1 MKMRQWRIRVVTVGV
16 LVGATLGLAAHA
28 VAAPFAFVGP
38 RQVGMGGAGV
48 ASTDDAH
55 AIYWNPAGLALRDGL
70 DIRLSGT
77 VRAAVN
83 AGLDET
89 IDRVKD
95 ALNSGGSREEIIER
109 VDQILSNA
117 SSNAN
122 GGTNGG
128 GGIFAKYTWDDN
140 AIGLSFYDVFNG
152 TASLPVRDPASIV
165 LEGRVFN
172 GSVVALD
179 GLEGRQIALSYAR
192 SLFDDTLSLGVTA
205 SALQGVVYLDRS
217 FIRDG
222 RAGIEFAKNYSS
234 SRDAWDA
241 SVDVGGTWL
250 PTPWLRFAIVGKYL
264 NRPTFDLFDIDDL
277 EIGGTP
283 PNLPP
288 QVLARIRER
297 LAEAQ
302 GRFQLAPQGRASV
315 AAYPLDGMTLTAD
328 VDVSPNQTFIKG
340 IDSQIMSV
348 GGEQLFLDRM
358 LAGRIGVYYDFVL
371 PGSDPVPTI
380 GFGVEYAG
388 FSFDIAG
395 AYDFDES
402 AGGLAVG
409 FGYTM

>member
-1 MKMRQWRIRVVTVGV
+1 MKMREWRIGVVAVGV
-16 LVGATLGLAAHA
+16 LIGAIASWTALAD
-28 VAAPFAFVGP
+28 AAPFAFVGP

-48 ASTDDAH
+48 AATDDAH
-55 AIYWNPAGLALRDGL
+55 AIYWNPAGLSLRDGL

-83 AGLDET
+83 DGLDET

-95 ALNSGGSREEIIER
+95 ALNSGGTRDEIIER

-117 SSNAN
+117 SANAN

-140 AIGLSFYDVFNG
+140 AVGLSFYDVFNG
-152 TASLPVRDPASIV
+152 TASLPVLDPESIV
-165 LEGRVFN
+165 IEDRVFN

-192 SLFDDTLSLGVTA
+192 SLFDKTLSLGVTA
-205 SALQGVVYLDRS
+205 SALQGVVYIDRS
-217 FIRDG
+217 FVRDARG
-222 RAGIEFAKNYSS
+222 GIEFTKNYSG

-241 SVDVGGTWL
+241 SVDAGATWL

-264 NRPTFDLFDIDDL
+264 NRPTFELFDLDDVEID
-277 EIGGTP
+277 GTP

-288 QVLARIRER
+288 QILARIRER
-297 LAEAQ
+297 LAQAQ
-302 GRFQLAPQGRASV
+302 GRFELAPQGRTSF
-315 AAYPLDGMTLTAD
+315 AAYPIDGMTLTAD

-358 LAGRIGVYYDFVL
+358 LAGRLGVYYDFVL
-371 PGSDPVPTI
+371 PGSDPVPTL